1 MPVQEVKFGDTTVQ
15 MSERLSEE
23 DKVAL
28 TRKMEALDKL
38 LVNERKAK
46 YKLEVFFDEER
57 SMHRP
62 FGGTVT
68 WWDSGTKLHGGGD
81 SKLYVCDNNAD
92 YPHLEKRGCGALIPD
107 AASGMTFLV
116 CTKCGALW
124 RNEEVVGEVYYRLS
138 DTKWAYVLLDWF
150 RRLEHDADIRI
161 KYARSDIRTA
171 AMAEVERDRGGE
183 LLHKVRDKE
192 RRSVSVYPLMNIIKD
207 TSAGADLYKRI
218 LAFLRA

>member
-1 MPVQEVKFGDTTVQ
+1 MPVSEVSGEPEFHV
-15 MSERLSEE
+15 SERLTEE
-23 DKVAL
+23 DRNILA
-28 TRKMEALDKL
+28 RKMEMLDKL
-38 LVNERKAK
+38 LVTERKAK

-68 WWDSGTKLHGGGD
+68 WWESGAKLHGGGD
-81 SKLYVCDNNAD
+81 SKMYVCDNNAD
-92 YPHLEKRGCGALIPD
+92 YPHLEGKGCGALIPE
-107 AASGMTFLV
+107 AASGLNFLV

-124 RNEEVVGEVYYRLS
+124 KNEEVVGEIFYRLT
-138 DTKWAYVLLDWF
+138 DLNWAYVLLKWF
-150 RRLEHDADIRI
+150 RLLDHDADIRI
-161 KYARSDIRTA
+161 KYGRSDIRTA

-183 LLHKVRDKE
+183 LLHRVRSKE